1 VTTRFFLPLF
11 DGDAACAEVGGDEW
25 FPDPGGEG
33 VVVAQAA
40 RDVCNRCEIKV
51 QCGAWAIALGEPYGI
66 WGGLT
71 EIERRRLSG
80 RRRAS

>member
-1 VTTRFFLPLF
+1 MTIRFVLPVF
-11 DGDAACAEVGGDEW
+11 DGNPACAEVGGDEW

-33 VVVAQAA
+33 LMVSRAA
-40 RDVCNRCEIKV
+40 RELCNRCEVKA
-51 QCGAWAIALGEPYGI
+51 QCRQWALDYAEPFGI

-71 EIERRRLSG
+71 ERERFRITG